1 MMQEKTGPRGDRR
14 GTSLDDVASQP
25 APATATPRA
34 AIRPA
39 APLILKV
46 LPRDSTLRL
55 AYLRR
60 RWQTGEAA

>member
-1 MMQEKTGPRGDRR
+1 MMKETTGPRGDRTA
-14 GTSLDDVASQP
+14 TSLDDVASQP
-25 APATATPRA
+25 APAATPRA